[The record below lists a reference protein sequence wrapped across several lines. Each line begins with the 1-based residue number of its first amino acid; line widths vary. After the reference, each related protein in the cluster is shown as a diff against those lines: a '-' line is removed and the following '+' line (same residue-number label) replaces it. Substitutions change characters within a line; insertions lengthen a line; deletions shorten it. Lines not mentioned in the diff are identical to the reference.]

1 MYLTKLL
8 NTIKI
13 SILNKKKYF
22 YYSYNHRN
30 MTFIKKFIQLNLIR
44 GSKLIGDKKLKF
56 LYNTLMVGQFTQA

>member
-8 NTIKI
+8 NIIKI

-30 MTFIKKFIQLNLIR
+30 MTFIKKIYTI
-44 GSKLIGDKKLKF
+44 KF
-56 LYNTLMVGQFTQA
+56 NKGF